1 MKSYGVTIHMKVTT
15 SLLLN
20 KCSPPPPF
28 RPSDSMFE
36 CWQTT
41 EHAITLTKKKRLKV
55 VAFPTLLTISSDF
68 STLRNVLFQTQGNLS
83 LHFDLGPLES

>member
-1 MKSYGVTIHMKVTT
+1 MF
-15 SLLLN
+15 
-20 KCSPPPPF
+20 PPF
-28 RPSDSMFE
+28 RPSDSMVE

-41 EHAITLTKKKRLKV
+41 EQLRPQTLSFVQHWVGIGRGGGAVKKDKKRLKV

-68 STLRNVLFQTQGNLS
+68 STLRNMLFQTQENLS